1 MDDRIEEKMER
12 IEEYFSRLDEVRDTA
27 EGIAKEESEEN
38 LVRKIVSATIDIAS
52 RMIALEGG
60 GRPDTYAEYFSELK
74 NREIID
80 EELSNKLKEMARF
93 RNLVVHQYHR
103 IEQEQLDKIIEN
115 DLDDIQKFLTQVDK
129 YYNSEK

>member
-1 MDDRIEEKMER
+1 MDDRIEEKMEK

-103 IEQEQLDKIIEN
+103 IEQEQLDEIIEN
-115 DLDDIQKFLTQVDK
+115 DLDDVQTFLTQVDK